1 MAEVDKIL
9 AYAEKKGANEA
20 EVVREESDY
29 AYARFELGEPRQ
41 VFQARITEYALRVVV
56 DRRVGFSYFTQ
67 SWKEAVEEAL
77 SLARKREE
85 NEKWKSFP
93 PERPAPSLN
102 LYRTSVADTS
112 IDQVIQDMKGVCDA
126 IDDQRIVASNI
137 DCQLGYSQIEIANT
151 SGISKKSA
159 DSLAALRVMC
169 RAADGDSGMG
179 YTYGYS
185 LGYDFDFYDMGKRAE
200 QQAVRQLGKVK
211 PESGEKKVLLAP
223 RVFANLL
230 VCAAV
235 PSFLGHNVEEGRSS
249 LKIGQ
254 RVAAEHLTI
263 RENPLVEGPQ
273 GRQFD
278 DEGIPSQSVDLM
290 ADACVKSFIFDTYYG
305 ETTAG
310 GVRYSRYRGRNLR
323 DPPKPCATSLD
334 VTGETAPLEE
344 LITEVQDG
352 IFVMEETN
360 SHASKSQSGLF
371 SIGVTSG
378 FIIKNGELTTPVRGC
393 MISGLAFEDLLPR
406 VSLISTE
413 RELHRSFV
421 YPTYTDTGYILV
433 DSLRITA

>member
-1 MAEVDKIL
+1 MGEVDRIL
-9 AYAEKKGANEA
+9 GYAEKQGADEA
-20 EVVREESDY
+20 EVVCEESDY
-29 AYARFELGEPRQ
+29 AYAKFELGEPRQ

-56 DRRVGFSYFTQ
+56 DHRVGFSYFTQ
-67 SWKEAVEEAL
+67 SWKEAVEEAVA
-77 SLARKREE
+77 LARKREK
-85 NEKWKSFP
+85 NEKWKSFA
-93 PERPAPSLN
+93 PERPGPSLN
-102 LYRTSVADTS
+102 LYRESVANAS
-112 IDQVIQDMKGVCDA
+112 IDQVMQDMKVICEA
-126 IDDQRIVASNI
+126 IEDPRIVASNVY
-137 DCQLGYSQIEIANT
+137 CQLGHSQTEIANT
-151 SGISKKSA
+151 SGISKKGI

-169 RAADGDSGMG
+169 RAEDGDSGMG
-179 YTYGYS
+179 YAHGYS
-185 LGYDFDFYDMGKRAE
+185 LGYDFDFCDIGKHAE

-235 PSFLGHNVEEGRSS
+235 PSFLGHNMEEGRSS

-254 RVAAEHLTI
+254 TVAAEHLTV

-278 DEGIPSQSVDLM
+278 DEGIPSRPVDLI
-290 ADACVKSFIFDTYYG
+290 ADASVKSFIYDTYYG

-310 GVRYSRYRGRNLR
+310 GIRYNRYRGRNLR
-323 DPPKPCATSLD
+323 DPPKPCTTSLC
-334 VTGETAPLEE
+334 VTGDAAPVEE
-344 LITEVQDG
+344 LISEIRDG
-352 IFVMEETN
+352 ILVVEETN

-378 FIIKNGELTTPVRGC
+378 FIIKKGEIMTPVKGC

-406 VSLISTE
+406 VSFVSTE

-421 YPTYTDTGYILV
+421 YPTYVDTGYALV